1 MGAAHQGGAVVVV
14 DQAILLD
21 PQRFKFW
28 LEDNAITVLWL
39 TAGLFHQFA
48 DALAGPF
55 ARLRYLITGDDVV
68 DPRVA
73 ARVLK
78 RGPPQRLLN
87 GYGPT
92 ETTTFAA
99 TCQIREIAAS
109 MTNVPI
115 GRPISN
121 TRIYILDRHREPV
134 PIGAPGEIHIGG
146 AGIARGYLN
155 RPDLTAER
163 FIASPFVDGERLY
176 CTGDLGRYRPDGT
189 IEFLGRNDFQVKIRG
204 FRIELGEIEARL
216 AEHPG
221 VHEAIVL
228 PRENTPGDKRLVA
241 YTTTRPGAAAPGA
254 ETLRAHLAASL
265 PEYMVPAAYLA
276 LEALPLTA
284 NGKLDRQALPAPDM
298 SASAGRGYEPPVGE
312 TEERLARIWAD
323 LLRLARVGRH
333 DNFFDL
339 GGHSLLG
346 IRLMFE
352 IRKTFG
358 KTLPVGVLFS
368 APTVVG
374 LAKGLDRGVEAP
386 GLISV
391 APIVTSLAGP
401 PIFMIHLIE
410 RDLARQLG
418 RRHSVYGLAFG
429 LAAAGSGEDADWP
442 QNIESFAQHYIGQ
455 MRSVRPLGPYRLFGH
470 SLGGLIAYEMARKL
484 AEAGETVEFLVC
496 SIARRLTRLGSRVGC
511 RWPGS
516 ASTCWG
522 LRRRPC
528 WAA

>member
-1 MGAAHQGGAVVVV
+1 
-14 DQAILLD
+14 
-21 PQRFKFW
+21 
-28 LEDNAITVLWL
+28 
-39 TAGLFHQFA
+39 
-48 DALAGPF
+48 
-55 ARLRYLITGDDVV
+55 
-68 DPRVA
+68 
-73 ARVLK
+73 
-78 RGPPQRLLN
+78 
-87 GYGPT
+87 
-92 ETTTFAA
+92 
-99 TCQIREIAAS
+99 
-109 MTNVPI
+109 
-115 GRPISN
+115 
-121 TRIYILDRHREPV
+121 
-134 PIGAPGEIHIGG
+134 
-146 AGIARGYLN
+146 
-155 RPDLTAER
+155 
-163 FIASPFVDGERLY
+163 
-176 CTGDLGRYRPDGT
+176 
-189 IEFLGRNDFQVKIRG
+189 
-204 FRIELGEIEARL
+204 
-216 AEHPG
+216 
-221 VHEAIVL
+221 
-228 PRENTPGDKRLVA
+228 
-241 YTTTRPGAAAPGA
+241 
-254 ETLRAHLAASL
+254 
-265 PEYMVPAAYLA
+265 
-276 LEALPLTA
+276 
-284 NGKLDRQALPAPDM
+284 
-298 SASAGRGYEPPVGE
+298 
-312 TEERLARIWAD
+312 
-323 LLRLARVGRH
+323 
-333 DNFFDL
+333 
-339 GGHSLLG
+339 
-346 IRLMFE
+346 MFE